1 MKKVELQPK
10 KVKGMGNLL
19 KFLKKEDFSLHGCGI
34 ENSYYPPTVAGT
46 EFPAFIIDHPIL
58 GLNLVVT
65 AANSSIFPSDDSSGG
80 TPTSTT
86 ISATVTTSSGVPI
99 QNHTVYFEE
108 NNNRF
113 ATSTTN
119 SSGIATATYSSNLHG
134 ARTINV
140 RVLKQSGYE
149 GKSQN
154 ISVFVKLP
162 TNLTLSPPNM
172 SLTFFETRDLTARL
186 TDARNGQVIG
196 GRNVNFYNGS
206 ALLGSA
212 TTDNNG
218 IATLS
223 INNPLLVQNPDTFI
237 FSDDMSGS
245 NPQDKYNV
253 SGNIQ
258 LSYVTFGGRRA
269 LKLDNNGFAY
279 LKNVTLPANFVM
291 RYDLYR
297 VSSATTDNNIE
308 LKYNQQ
314 DANNRCTVN
323 HANSP
328 VVALQK
334 QKNGTWSDIDTD
346 RIPQLI
352 GGWVRYELRVVNG
365 RHTLKNLD
373 TGEYLSGVE
382 NDLLGGSIYFT
393 KTTGLYYVSNITID
407 STIVPNIIFEDNC
420 TIDNRLEY
428 GTPFSVANGSESVF
442 NYNSVEQSYNGSA
455 YLFVPINT
463 SINDEFVLEADIRG
477 RGKIGFGIPANKYFA
492 ALGNT
497 GTYWEMVKWT
507 GSFEGANT
515 NYSNMNPNTFFHYK
529 IEVDNMTMKYEVKNT
544 ANTVIYTGTWT
555 LPAQFSKT
563 SGRKVGFLLMG
574 TTGTNPPAVKNIKM
588 EGV

>member
-10 KVKGMGNLL
+10 KIKGMGNLL

-223 INNPLLVQNPDTFI
+223 INNPLLVQNPDTYI
-237 FSDDMSGS
+237 FNDSMMGS
-245 NPQDKYNV
+245 NPQDKYTV

-269 LKLDNNGFAY
+269 LKLTNDGFAY
-279 LKNVTLPANFVM
+279 LKNVTLPENFVM

-297 VSSATTDNNIE
+297 VTSDTTNNNLE
-308 LKYNQQ
+308 LRYNQQ
-314 DANNRCTVN
+314 DTSNRCTVN

-334 QKNGTWSDIDTD
+334 QKNGTWFDIDTN
-346 RIPQLI
+346 RITQTN
-352 GGWVRYELRVVNG
+352 GEWVSYELRVVGG
-365 RHTLKNLD
+365 RHTLTNLN
-373 TGEYLSGVE
+373 TGESLSGVE
-382 NDLLGGSIYFT
+382 NDLVGGIVYFT
-393 KTTGLYYVSNITID
+393 KSTGLYYVSNIEITQIE
-407 STIVPNIIFEDNC
+407 SIPPIF
-420 TIDNRLEY
+420 
-428 GTPFSVANGSESVF
+428 
-442 NYNSVEQSYNGSA
+442 
-455 YLFVPINT
+455 
-463 SINDEFVLEADIRG
+463 AD
-477 RGKIGFGIPANKYFA
+477 
-492 ALGNT
+492 
-497 GTYWEMVKWT
+497 
-507 GSFEGANT
+507 
-515 NYSNMNPNTFFHYK
+515 
-529 IEVDNMTMKYEVKNT
+529 DC
-544 ANTVIYTGTWT
+544 
-555 LPAQFSKT
+555 
-563 SGRKVGFLLMG
+563 
-574 TTGTNPPAVKNIKM
+574 TGTNPNDKYTVETGSALAYTTHSEYNCIRITGVTQFKLNNIFLENKNFRMKWKQYRYNSTSTNTCYLSYYGDTNHDNAYLTGHIRTAGLCQFYTIIN
-588 EGV
+588 GVNTQSGNTQPIISNAWTEFELTVIDGVHTLKNLTQEWEIIIEHNLFKSGIFRFLNEDKTTYLTDITIWELE